1 MYFSDPL
8 RRLLEERDHI
18 KQRLDAASGAARFL
32 EDLEYPR
39 RMLEALSSAQLYMT
53 DSAIA
58 GSERAM
64 RLHDAMTYS
73 MHPVLDANQPPPTHT
88 LPPLRPLTNN
98 MAWQLKKRVDRLERE
113 VEQLKA
119 KFNPPPPPPR
129 KDGEESAGGQY
140 L

>member
-1 MYFSDPL
+1 
-8 RRLLEERDHI
+8 
-18 KQRLDAASGAARFL
+18 
-32 EDLEYPR
+32 
-39 RMLEALSSAQLYMT
+39 MLEALSSARLYMT

-58 GSERAM
+58 GSERTM

-73 MHPVLDANQPPPTHT
+73 MHPVLDANQPPPTCT

-98 MAWQLKKRVDRLERE
+98 MAWPLKKQVDRLERE
-113 VEQLKA
+113 VEQLKP
-119 KFNPPPPPPR
+119 KFNPLPPPR